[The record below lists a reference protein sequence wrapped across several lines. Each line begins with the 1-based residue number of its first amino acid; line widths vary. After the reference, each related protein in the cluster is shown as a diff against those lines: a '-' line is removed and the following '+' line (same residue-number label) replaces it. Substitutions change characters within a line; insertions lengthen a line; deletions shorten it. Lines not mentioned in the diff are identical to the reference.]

1 MGRLLYIQA
10 SPRVGRSHSIAAADA
25 FVETYREANPGD
37 EVVTLNVF
45 EADLPAFDGLAVQA
59 KYAILHGKQHTEE
72 ELAAWRAVEAVIEQ
86 FTSADKYAF
95 AVPMW
100 NFGIPYKLKQYVDI
114 LVQPG
119 YTFSHD
125 PATGF
130 SGLVTGRPVFIAY
143 ASGGEYGE
151 GSEAAAFDLQKP
163 YLELVLGF
171 MGLTDIRS
179 VIVAPTLLT
188 GPEAAAAARGSA
200 IARAREMAA
209 EF

>member
-1 MGRLLYIQA
+1 
-10 SPRVGRSHSIAAADA
+10 
-25 FVETYREANPGD
+25 
-37 EVVTLNVF
+37 
-45 EADLPAFDGLAVQA
+45 
-59 KYAILHGKQHTEE
+59 
-72 ELAAWRAVEAVIEQ
+72 
-86 FTSADKYAF
+86 
-95 AVPMW
+95 MW

-125 PATGF
+125 PAAGF
-130 SGLVTGRPVFIAY
+130 SGLITGRPVFIAY

-163 YLELVLGF
+163 YLALILGF

-179 VIVAPTLLT
+179 VTVAPTLLA
-188 GPEAAAAARGSA
+188 GPEAAAAARESA
-200 IARAREMAA
+200 IAQAREMAA